1 MPFSN
6 RRTLSAIV
14 LTLLLVLTESS
25 CHKKQVAVPLPSQ
38 PAPAPV
44 PAAEAPQ
51 QQPIILTQPVIS
63 PPPTA
68 TVPVQAPPP
77 KEETKYQKNKQA
89 DEASPPKRATHPSNS
104 APPAPASQSPPPA
117 PAETPHLGDI
127 LTPEEQQ
134 KHIAAIDL
142 SIAHAQASLGY
153 IATRQLTREQ
163 AATVAEIQ
171 NFIQQAREKRN
182 DDLAAAKSLAERAEV
197 LSHDLVASLR
207 K

>member
-6 RRTLSAIV
+6 LRTLSAIV
-14 LTLLLVLTESS
+14 LTVLLVWIESS
-25 CHKKQVAVPLPSQ
+25 CHTRQVAIPLPS
-38 PAPAPV
+38 APASV
-44 PAAEAPQ
+44 PAAEAP

-68 TVPVQAPPP
+68 TVPVQAPPQ
-77 KEETKYQKNKQA
+77 KDETNYQKNKAA
-89 DEASPPKRATHPSNS
+89 DQPPPPKHASHPSNS
-104 APPAPASQSPPPA
+104 PPAPASQSPPPA

-127 LTPEEQQ
+127 LTPEQQQ

-142 SIAHAQASLGY
+142 SLAHAQASLGY
-153 IATRQLTREQ
+153 ISTRQLTKEQ
-163 AATVAEIQ
+163 EATVAEIR
-171 NFIQQAREKRN
+171 NFMQQAQEKRK

-197 LSHDLVASLR
+197 LSHDLVTSLR